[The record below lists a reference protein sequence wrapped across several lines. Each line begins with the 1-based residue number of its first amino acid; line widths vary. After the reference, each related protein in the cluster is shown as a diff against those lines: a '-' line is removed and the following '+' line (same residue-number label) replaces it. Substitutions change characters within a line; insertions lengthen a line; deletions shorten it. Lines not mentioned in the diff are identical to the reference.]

1 MISLYRDPK
10 GKTVFESTAKS
21 DVHLSSIDIVADD
34 SVAILKAKVK
44 KMEEVMQSI
53 GINIDSFNE

>member
-1 MISLYRDPK
+1 M
-10 GKTVFESTAKS
+10 FESTAKT
-21 DVHLSSIDIVADD
+21 DIQLSSIDIFADD

-53 GINIDSFNE
+53 GMINIDSFNE